1 MRIGHLCRI
10 AGFSALIAA
19 LPGAA
24 ANATMISDTTKNVS
38 YWGSSP
44 YNWYAGGTSSVG
56 DVVEGG
62 PDFDT
67 NRVNVSTT
75 TPYTLKLGF
84 YTQFS
89 GSDLGA
95 HYADIFLATDPAHPD
110 VFNYGIALGF
120 QSPYGGVTQGLYA
133 LSGNYQ
139 TSIDRWKN
147 TGYIYGG
154 QYISPNDN
162 LGHNAPT
169 VITSGSALS
178 GWTIGVTQSASGD
191 ATYPYLLSVSLTAM
205 NKNVLDSVFSHPSFA
220 FLWGTGDCNND
231 SVYVAHITPPPD
243 EVPEPPSGII
253 LAGGLLGFAFVTL
266 RNRATPVRVGA
277 ARRA

>member
-1 MRIGHLCRI
+1 MRIGHLLRI
-10 AGFSALIAA
+10 AGFSTLIAA

-24 ANATMISDTTKNVS
+24 NATLISDTTKNVS

-67 NRVNVSTT
+67 NRVNVSTA

-95 HYADIFLATDPAHPD
+95 HYADIFLATDPAHPEI
-110 VFNYGIALGF
+110 FNYGLALGF

-162 LGHNAPT
+162 LSHDAPT
-169 VITSGSALS
+169 VVTGGLALS

-191 ATYPYLLSVSLTAM
+191 PTYPYLLSVSLTAM
-205 NKNVLDSVFSHPSFA
+205 NKNILDSVFSHPSFA

-231 SVYVAHITPPPD
+231 SVYVSNITPPPD
-243 EVPEPPSGII
+243 EVPEPPS
-253 LAGGLLGFAFVTL
+253 A
-266 RNRATPVRVGA
+266 NRH
-277 ARRA
+277 

>member
-38 YWGSSP
+38 YWGGSP

-120 QSPYGGVTQGLYA
+120 QAPYGGVTQGLYA

-191 ATYPYLLSVSLTAM
+191 STYPYLLSVSLTAM

-231 SVYVAHITPPPD
+231 SVYVSHITRPPD

>member
-38 YWGSSP
+38 YWGGSP

-120 QSPYGGVTQGLYA
+120 QAPYGGVTQGLYA

-231 SVYVAHITPPPD
+231 SVYVSHITRPPD

>member
-1 MRIGHLCRI
+1 
-10 AGFSALIAA
+10 
-19 LPGAA
+19 
-24 ANATMISDTTKNVS
+24 MISDTTKNVS

-120 QSPYGGVTQGLYA
+120 QAPYGGVTQGLYA

-231 SVYVAHITPPPD
+231 SVYVSHITRPPD